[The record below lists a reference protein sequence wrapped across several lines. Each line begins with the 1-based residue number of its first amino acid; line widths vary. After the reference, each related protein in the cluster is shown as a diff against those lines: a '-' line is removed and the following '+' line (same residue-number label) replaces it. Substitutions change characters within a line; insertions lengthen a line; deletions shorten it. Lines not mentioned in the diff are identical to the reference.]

1 MGYRLALAGIFAC
14 AMALSAC
21 SGGGSNPAP
30 GPGSGA
36 TATPSQSLTPTPG
49 ASHTS
54 TASPAPSRS
63 ASASPSPSPTVS
75 PSPSPTPSPVP
86 TAPNFSLASH
96 VLVVS
101 NANIAAST
109 SLAAQYMAARK
120 IPAANSL
127 ALAALSS
134 NVSSYQISV
143 ANLQTQIFAPVAAAI
158 KTLAAGGT
166 RIDFVVMMYGTPYW
180 ISDSGQPL
188 DGYSVDGVIT
198 QVLGAFPASGANQ
211 FNPYYGAPGPFD
223 STTYGIVLVNR
234 LDGRSVADVQ
244 GLIANSLASDGTRP
258 DTEFF
263 FDLDPDRTGAY
274 EIFNTYMQTAATDLT
289 SAGWNAQV
297 DDTTAFLA
305 PPTPLAGY
313 SSWGSNDY
321 HFSQTAY
328 NALRFTPGGIAE
340 TAVSTS
346 ASNIRTPGGGQSQ
359 IADLIHQGVTGVHGD
374 VTEPY
379 LNAIPD
385 PFELFPNYTSGR
397 TLAEAFWGAL
407 EEIEWKEIVIG
418 DPICSPYQKPG
429 VAPSST
435 ARRPFRVVPQ
445 PGARLP
451 I

>member
-1 MGYRLALAGIFAC
+1 
-14 AMALSAC
+14 
-21 SGGGSNPAP
+21 
-30 GPGSGA
+30 
-36 TATPSQSLTPTPG
+36 
-49 ASHTS
+49 
-54 TASPAPSRS
+54 
-63 ASASPSPSPTVS
+63 
-75 PSPSPTPSPVP
+75 
-86 TAPNFSLASH
+86 
-96 VLVVS
+96 VLVVA
-101 NANIAAST
+101 NANITDSIQLASE
-109 SLAAQYMAARK
+109 YMNARK
-120 IPAANSL
+120 IPASNL
-127 ALAALSS
+127 LKLTGLSS
-134 NVSSYQISV
+134 SITSFQINV
-143 ANLQTQIFAPVAAAI
+143 ANLQTQIFNPIAAEIKSLAAA
-158 KTLAAGGT
+158 GT

-180 ISDSGQPL
+180 ISDSGQAL

-198 QVLGAFPASGANQ
+198 QALVAFPTAGENLS
-211 FNPYYGAPGPFD
+211 NPYYGATAPFT
-223 STTYGIVLVNR
+223 SSAYGIVLVNR

-244 GLIANSLASDGTRP
+244 GLIANSLASDGKRP

-274 EIFNTYMQTAATDLT
+274 EIFNEYMQTAATDLT
-289 SAGWNAQV
+289 TAGWNAVV

-385 PFELFPNYTSGR
+385 PFVLFPQYTAGR
-397 TLAEAFWGAL
+397 TLAESFWGAL

-418 DPICSPYQKPG
+418 DPICSPYQAPG
-429 VAPSST
+429 VAPSDT
-435 ARRPFRVVPQ
+435 GRHTFAVPAAHG
-445 PGARLP
+445 PRTP